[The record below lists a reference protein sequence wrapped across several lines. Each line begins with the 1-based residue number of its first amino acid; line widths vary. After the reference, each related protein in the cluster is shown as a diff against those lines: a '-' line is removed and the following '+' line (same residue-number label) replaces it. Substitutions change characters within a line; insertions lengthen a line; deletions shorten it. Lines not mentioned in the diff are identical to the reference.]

1 MKNDEEDEDNEVSEK
16 EYIWNWK
23 KEYGK
28 SSIEQLIDDILNS
41 TDFEKRYKAA
51 FILNER
57 KALEK
62 LKGKPAVE
70 KIINWLDFFDN
81 DVLGDFDEYENLV
94 AIWTLAKIKDKR
106 AVKSLIQLLKNKPDD
121 IIGASAWALGEI
133 GDKKAIPALVKAMK
147 YEGDL
152 AGLWDTGGP
161 GSPEDLIEEG
171 DYSINDEAAFV
182 TIFNQIIDETL
193 HYSPIEDALKK
204 LGITDEEYTKLEID
218 RLKPKKITAFH
229 MKKLIDRL
237 NSKDRV
243 VAIDNLTE
251 ICKINEI
258 ADDRLFEPLIQNL
271 QNSDHYLVKLTIYA
285 LGHYTDREYKAKLVK
300 PLLKL
305 LKNEKQDF
313 VNIVQPTVSALCS
326 IRDPKTIEPII
337 NTILDPSKPYN
348 RTNHGYLDGEIEV
361 IKEDLECFE
370 DPRVKEIIVEFLK
383 THKLSEKEKED
394 VSNLLQDL

>member
-1 MKNDEEDEDNEVSEK
+1 MKNDEDNEDSDVFEK
-16 EYIWNWK
+16 EYVWDWK

-28 SSIEQLIDDILNS
+28 SSIEQLINDFLNS
-41 TDFEKRYKAA
+41 DDFEKRYKAA

-70 KIINWLDFFDN
+70 QIINWIDFYDN
-81 DVLGDFDEYENLV
+81 EVLGDFNEYENLV

-133 GDKKAIPALVKAMK
+133 GDKKAVPALVKAME

-161 GSPEDLIEEG
+161 GNPEDLIDEG

-218 RLKPKKITAFH
+218 KSKPKKITASH
-229 MKKLIDRL
+229 MKKLIERL

-251 ICKINEI
+251 ICEINEI
-258 ADDRLFEPLIQNL
+258 ADDRLLEPLIQNL

-285 LGHYTDREYKAKLVK
+285 LEHYTNGEHKAKLVK

-326 IRDPKTIEPII
+326 KRDPKTIKPII

-348 RTNHGYLDGEIEV
+348 RTNHGYLDGETEAIN
-361 IKEDLECFE
+361 EDLECFG
-370 DPRVKEIIVEFLK
+370 DPRIKESIVEFLK
-383 THKLSEKEKED
+383 THKLSEKEKEEIEY
-394 VSNLLQDL
+394 LL